1 MAETITLSSKFQIVI
16 PKAVREKAHWQAGE
30 KLVPLVKGRQVT
42 LVPLRPLEEMR
53 GFIKGAKIGEVRDR
67 EDRL

>member
-1 MAETITLSSKFQIVI
+1 MGDTITLSSKFQIVI
-16 PKAVREKAHWQAGE
+16 PKAVREQAHWQAGE
-30 KLVPLVKGRQVT
+30 KLVPLVKGRHVT

-53 GFIKGAKIGEVRDR
+53 GFIKGAKLGEIRDH

>member
-1 MAETITLSSKFQIVI
+1 MGETITLSSKYQVVI
-16 PKAVREKAHWQAGE
+16 PKAIRELTGWRPGE

-42 LVPLRPLEEMR
+42 LVPLRPLEELR
-53 GFIKGAKIGEVRDR
+53 GCLKGVQLGEIRER

>member
-30 KLVPLVKGRQVT
+30 KLVPLVKGRHVT
-42 LVPLRPLEEMR
+42 LVPLRPLEELY
-53 GFIKGAKIGEVRDR
+53 GAAAGAKIGPIEDE
-67 EDRL
+67 EDRY

>member
-1 MAETITLSSKFQIVI
+1 MGDTITLSSKFQIVI

-30 KLVPLVKGRQVT
+30 KLVPLVKGRHVT

-53 GFIKGAKIGEVRDR
+53 GFIKGAKIGEIRDR